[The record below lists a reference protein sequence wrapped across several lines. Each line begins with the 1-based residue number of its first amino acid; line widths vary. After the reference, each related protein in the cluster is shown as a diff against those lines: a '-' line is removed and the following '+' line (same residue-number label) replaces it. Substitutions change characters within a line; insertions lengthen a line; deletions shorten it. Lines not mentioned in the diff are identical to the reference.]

1 MAEGVLEKAERKTEQ
16 GILRLMAY
24 YAVHGLPVTEAEMN
38 SYIGIKTGH
47 LAIKE
52 ALRELVQAKKIK
64 LDSGGYYRLAK
75 HTYNDREVTSRRQQE
90 LLTKAKRWGGL
101 IGLLPF
107 VKAVVV
113 VNSAAIGNVG
123 ADSDIDLF
131 IVTKPNRIYIT
142 KGILMYGLKFVQQL
156 ETSERKAGQFS
167 LGMFATTAGVNWQRD
182 VMAENDPHLG
192 YWLMLAKPVYGA
204 AIWYDMLKSST
215 YVQETFP
222 NYVWPKSEIRV
233 YSGGVPWLDQLD
245 NKGYRKHLKHTAGQ
259 PKMHTKAAFVRV
271 RPDILNL
278 HALDQSAK
286 ITRQFKRTFKSIA

>member
-1 MAEGVLEKAERKTEQ
+1 MSEGVLEKAERKTEQ
-16 GILRLMAY
+16 AILRLMAY
-24 YAVHGLPVTEAEMN
+24 YAVHGLPISEAEMN
-38 SYIGIKTGH
+38 RYVGIKTGH

-52 ALRELVQAKKIK
+52 ALRELTESKQIK
-64 LDSGGYYRLAK
+64 LDSSGYFRLPK
-75 HTYNDREVTSRRQQE
+75 HTYHDREITNKRQNE
-90 LLTKAKRWGGL
+90 LLAKAKLWGRL

-123 ADSDIDLF
+123 AESDIDLF
-131 IVTKPNRIYIT
+131 IITKPNRIYIT
-142 KGILMYGLKFVQQL
+142 KGVLMYGLKFMQQL
-156 ETSERKAGQFS
+156 ETIERKAGQFS

-204 AIWYDMLKSST
+204 STWYDMLKSSS
-215 YVQETFP
+215 YIQDGFP
-222 NYVWPKSEIRV
+222 SYVWPKSEIRV
-233 YSGGVPWLDQLD
+233 YSGGVTWLDQLD
-245 NKGYRKHLKHTAGQ
+245 NKGYRTHLKHTAGQ

-271 RPDILNL
+271 RPDMLNL

-286 ITRQFKRTFKSIA
+286 ISRQYKRIVKTL

>member
-1 MAEGVLEKAERKTEQ
+1 MLEKAERKTEH
-16 GILRLMAY
+16 GILGLMAY
-24 YAVHGLPVTEAEMN
+24 YAVHRLPIGEDEIN

-52 ALRELVQAKKIK
+52 ALREMVTAGKIEE
-64 LDSGGYYRLAK
+64 DSDGYYRLAEHAYHSRADTK
-75 HTYNDREVTSRRQQE
+75 RRQE
-90 LLTKAKRWGGL
+90 RLLTKAKRWGRL
-101 IGLLPF
+101 FGLLPF

-113 VNSAAIGNVG
+113 INSTAIGNVR

-142 KGILMYGLKFVQQL
+142 KGILMYGLKLLRQL
-156 ETSERKAGQFS
+156 ETAEHKAGRFS

-182 VMAENDPHLG
+182 TMAVNEPDLG
-192 YWLMLAKPVYGA
+192 YRLMLAKPVYGA
-204 AIWYDMLKSST
+204 VVWYDLLKGSK
-215 YVQETFP
+215 YLQEAFP
-222 NYVWPKSEIRV
+222 NYVWPKSQIRV
-233 YSGGVPWLDQLD
+233 YSGGMAWLDQLD

-278 HALDQSAK
+278 HALDQTGRIA
-286 ITRQFKRTFKSIA
+286 REYKRTYKSVDK